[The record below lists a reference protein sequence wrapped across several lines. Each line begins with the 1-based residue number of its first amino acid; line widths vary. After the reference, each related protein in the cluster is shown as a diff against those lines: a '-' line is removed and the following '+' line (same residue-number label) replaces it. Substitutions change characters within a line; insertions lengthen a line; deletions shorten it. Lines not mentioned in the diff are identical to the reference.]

1 MAIRNPSK
9 HKSDRKQT
17 TAYFDHV
24 YMPLIVTSQLSANV
38 PGIGWFAW
46 LEEKEEINI
55 HWALS
60 CYEQGNMLRAF
71 THVIVFNSNSKPTK
85 GN

>member
-17 TAYFDHV
+17 IVYFDHV
-24 YMPLIVTSQLSANV
+24 DVPLILTSQLSANV

-60 CYEQGNMLRAF
+60 RYVQGNMLCAF
-71 THVIVFNSNSKPTK
+71 THIIVFNTNSKPTK